1 MNNIWQLTISPQVS
15 FEPMTKV
22 KSSIGDSIQLAIENL
37 WNNWL
42 TEHPRV
48 DFFLSHPWLTGILL
62 IIVIL
67 TIWGIIQK
75 LPSFFVNFWVVV
87 FKSPFILGKSLL
99 KNKEENEEKTIE
111 PLSVNLTSIAEH
123 DENLKTIVTRLEQIT
138 QQQTLIQREQ
148 KQILERLKKLE
159 KEIR

>member
-1 MNNIWQLTISPQVS
+1 MA
-15 FEPMTKV
+15 KV
-22 KSSIGDSIQLAIENL
+22 QSSISDNIQLAIENS
-37 WNNWL
+37 WSNWL
-42 TEHPRV
+42 SEHPTV

-62 IIVIL
+62 IVLVL

-123 DENLKTIVTRLEQIT
+123 DENLKTIVTRLEQTT

-159 KEIR
+159 KELR